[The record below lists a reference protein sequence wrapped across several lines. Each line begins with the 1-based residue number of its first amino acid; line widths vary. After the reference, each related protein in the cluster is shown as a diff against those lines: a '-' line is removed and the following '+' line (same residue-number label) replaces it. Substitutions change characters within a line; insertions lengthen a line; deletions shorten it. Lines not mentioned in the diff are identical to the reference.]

1 MVDPTPKPPSP
12 PPLEPTRA
20 RPASAPQDS
29 ADADPAYLAER
40 KRENRKAPTG
50 KRLRIALAHDWLVGM
65 RGGEF
70 VLDRI
75 AAYVRA
81 QHIPATLRVLFHK
94 KRHYTRDLDELEVR
108 AAAINSIPG
117 AAGPLR
123 RWLLPLY
130 PGAVDAMSERLA
142 KEHASQPIDLLIS
155 TSSGLIKGLAA
166 PEGVPHLCYCHT
178 PARYLWSRQDS
189 YTEGKSP
196 KALLRK
202 LGFGLFTNRLRDWD
216 RKSVANV
223 TQLLANSRYTA
234 REIERCWGR
243 ASIVVHP
250 PVRTGFF
257 TLDPAV
263 KREDYW
269 LVVSA
274 MEPYKRVE
282 LAIDAAQLAGKR
294 LLIAGSGSQ
303 LAAMKAH
310 AKKNARRLAKAGK
323 PGRENLVEF
332 LGRVGDEQLRDLY
345 RRAGVLIFP
354 QVEDFG
360 IIAVEAQA
368 CGCPVVARR
377 AGGALDTVLEG
388 RTGVLFD
395 QPTPS
400 AIIDAVKR
408 VPPRVAAQCRANA
421 ERFSEPVFDA
431 ALDKAVRSL
440 AG

>member
-1 MVDPTPKPPSP
+1 MVDPTPQPPPP
-12 PPLEPTRA
+12 PPLEPARA
-20 RPASAPQDS
+20 RAAPSEDTG
-29 ADADPAYLAER
+29 ADPAYLAER
-40 KRENRKAPTG
+40 KREDRKAPAG

-81 QHIPATLRVLFHK
+81 RHTPATLRVLFHK
-94 KRHYTRDLDELEVR
+94 KRHYTRDLDGLEVE
-108 AAAINSIPG
+108 AAAINAIPG
-117 AAGPLR
+117 ARGPLR

-130 PGAVDAMSERLA
+130 PGAVEALSERLA
-142 KEHASQPIDLLIS
+142 RENAGQPIDLLIS
-155 TSSGLIKGLAA
+155 TSSGLIKGIAA
-166 PEGVPHLCYCHT
+166 PEGVPHLCYCHA

-189 YTEGKSP
+189 YTEGRGP

-202 LGFGLFTNRLRDWD
+202 LGFGLFTSRLRAWD
-216 RKSVANV
+216 RKTVANV
-223 TQLLANSRYTA
+223 THFLANSRFTA

-243 ASIVVHP
+243 SAVVVHP
-250 PVRTGFF
+250 PVRTAFF
-257 TLDPAV
+257 TPDPGV

-282 LAIDAAQLAGKR
+282 LAIEAAQHAGKR

-303 LAAMKAH
+303 FAEMKAH

-354 QVEDFG
+354 QIEDFG

-388 RTGVLFD
+388 RTGAFFD

-400 AIIDAVKR
+400 AIIDATKR
-408 VPPRVAAQCRANA
+408 VPPRIGAQCRVNA
-421 ERFSEPVFDA
+421 ERFSEPAFDA
-431 ALDKAVRSL
+431 AIDKAVRAL

>member
-1 MVDPTPKPPSP
+1 MVDQSPKPPSP
-12 PPLEPTRA
+12 PPLGPAPAEKARA
-20 RPASAPQDS
+20 TPHRDET
-29 ADADPAYLAER
+29 DPAYLADR
-40 KRENRKAPTG
+40 KRENRKSTTG
-50 KRLRIALAHDWLVGM
+50 RRLRIALAHDWLVGM

-81 QHIPATLRVLFHK
+81 RHTPTTLRVLFHK
-94 KRHYTRDLDELEVR
+94 KRHYTRDLDGLEVH
-108 AAAINSIPG
+108 ASAINAIPG
-117 AAGPLR
+117 ASGPLR

-130 PGAVDAMSERLA
+130 PSAVDALTERLA
-142 KEHASQPIDLLIS
+142 REHADQPIDLLIS
-155 TSSGLIKGLAA
+155 TSSGLIKGIAS

-189 YTEGKSP
+189 YTEGRGP

-202 LGFGLFTNRLRDWD
+202 LGFGLFTNRLRAWD
-216 RKSVANV
+216 RKTVANV
-223 TQLLANSRYTA
+223 THFLANSRFTA

-243 ASIVVHP
+243 ASVVVHP

-257 TLDPAV
+257 TPDPGV

-282 LAIDAAQLAGKR
+282 LAIDAAQHAGKR

-303 LAAMKAH
+303 LREIKAY

-388 RTGVLFD
+388 RTGAFFD
-395 QPTPS
+395 EPAPS

-408 VPPRVAAQCRANA
+408 VPPRIASQCRTNA
-421 ERFSEPVFDA
+421 ERFSEPAFDA
-431 ALDKAVRSL
+431 AIDKAIRAL
-440 AG
+440 TG